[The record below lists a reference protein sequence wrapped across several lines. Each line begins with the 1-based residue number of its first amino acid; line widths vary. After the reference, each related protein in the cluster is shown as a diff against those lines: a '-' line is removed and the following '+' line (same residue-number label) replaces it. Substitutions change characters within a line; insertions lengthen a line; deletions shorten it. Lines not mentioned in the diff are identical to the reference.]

1 MNDELSI
8 QNLSFN
14 IQHYIVIHI
23 IKIGGNVLNNA
34 ELLNQTLDLIAKSTE
49 PVILVHG
56 GGTIAS
62 ELGLKLGIPKKM
74 VDGRRITDD
83 ETIDLVTMVYGG
95 LVNKKIVAQ
104 LQSKGKNALGI
115 TGADANILK
124 AVKRPVKEIDFG
136 WVGDVSED
144 EVNTEILDVWLEQ
157 GILPIMCGL
166 THDGM
171 GHILNTNADTIASVI
186 ARAMS
191 KKHKVMLHYVFELAG
206 VLEDRTDE
214 STLIAEITNDSFDDL
229 VERKVIVDGMIPKL
243 TNALDAVDYGVYKV
257 TIGKAERL
265 VDLMNQVP
273 GAGTV
278 IKD

>member
-1 MNDELSI
+1 MTTNKNFEVL
-8 QNLSFN
+8 
-14 IQHYIVIHI
+14 HI

-34 ELLNQTLDLIAKSTE
+34 ELLNQTLDIISKSDE

-56 GGTIAS
+56 GGNIAS

-83 ETIDLVTMVYGG
+83 DTIDLVTMVYGG

-124 AVKRPVKEIDFG
+124 AVKRPVKEMDFG
-136 WVGDVSED
+136 WVGDVSENQ
-144 EVNTEILDVWLEQ
+144 VNTEILDVWLQQ
-157 GILPIMCGL
+157 GILPVMCGL

-171 GHILNTNADTIASVI
+171 GNMLNTNADTIASVI

-206 VLEDRTDE
+206 VLADRTDE
-214 STLIAEITNDSFDDL
+214 STLIAEINNDRFDEF
-229 VERKVIVDGMIPKL
+229 VEQGVIVDGMIPKL
-243 TNALDAVDYGVYKV
+243 TNALDAVDNGVYKV

-265 VDLMNQVP
+265 ADLMSQVE

-278 IKD
+278 IVRN